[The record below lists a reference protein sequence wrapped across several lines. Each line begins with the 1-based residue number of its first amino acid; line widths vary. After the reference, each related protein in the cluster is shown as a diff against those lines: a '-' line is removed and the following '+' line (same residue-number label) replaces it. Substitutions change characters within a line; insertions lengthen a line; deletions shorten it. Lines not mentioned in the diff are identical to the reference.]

1 MKPPLPTCGIM
12 PHSWEE
18 TIMAE
23 NADTPVVVEKKR
35 VLFVGSECYPFIKT
49 GGLADVMGALPKA
62 LVADGWDARVI
73 IPKYGCLPQKYKD
86 QMVHVCDFWMDLGGI
101 GNHFVGV
108 ERIEQDGVTYYFLD
122 NEGFFSWGSPYTN
135 MYDDI
140 EKFIFFDK
148 AVLAAL
154 PVMGWQPDVIHA
166 HDWQAGLVPVFLR
179 TLFYDT
185 DLSRN
190 AKCVIT
196 IHNLRFQG
204 ICERERMQRI
214 AGLPN
219 EVFALDKC
227 GYQSAANA
235 YRDDGNMLKGGI
247 VYADRV
253 TTVSDTYS
261 HEIQTPEYGEDLDG
275 IMRYHASKMWGIVN
289 GIDYDVNNPATD
301 KFLVQNYDASSV
313 VEGKKANKLALQ
325 EELDLARDPDKMVIG
340 LISRLTNQKGLDL
353 VRDVA
358 EAMIGDGNTQFVLL
372 GTGDAEFEN
381 MFRDL
386 EWRHHGTASCSIMYS
401 AERSSKIYAAADVM
415 LVPSRF
421 EPCGLT
427 QLIAMRY
434 GALPVVRETGGLRDT
449 VEPYNEF
456 DEAGVGFS
464 FNRYEAGLL
473 LNSINYAKT
482 VYFTRRESWDNMVQ
496 RAMTRDFSWN
506 VSAKRYEELYASLA

>member
-1 MKPPLPTCGIM
+1 
-12 PHSWEE
+12 
-18 TIMAE
+18 MA
-23 NADTPVVVEKKR
+23 APK

-62 LVADGWDARVI
+62 LVADGVDVRVI
-73 IPKYGCLPQKYKD
+73 IPKYNVLPQEYKD
-86 QMVHVCDFWMDLGGI
+86 RMTHVCDFWMDMGGI

-108 ERIEQDGVTYYFLD
+108 ETFDQDGVTYYFLD
-122 NEGFFSWGSPYTN
+122 NEDFFGWGAPYTN

-154 PVMGWQPDVIHA
+154 PVIGWTPDIIHC

-190 AKCVIT
+190 TKCAIT

-204 ICERERMQRI
+204 ICERERMQRVSGI
-214 AGLPN
+214 PDEA
-219 EVFALDKC
+219 FALDKC
-227 GYQSAANA
+227 GYSSAANA
-235 YRDDGNMLKGGI
+235 YRNDANMLKGGI

-253 TTVSDTYS
+253 TTVSETYAG
-261 HEIQTPEYGEDLDG
+261 EIQTSEYGEDLDG
-275 IMRYHASKMWGIVN
+275 IMRYHASKMVGIVN
-289 GIDYDVNNPATD
+289 GIDYEVNNPKTD
-301 KFLVQNYDASSV
+301 KHLTYNYSSRNV
-313 VEGKKANKLALQ
+313 IKGKAENKLALQ
-325 EELDLARDPDKMVIG
+325 RELGLAEDPSKMVIG

-353 VRDVA
+353 VGTIA
-358 EAMIGDGNTQFVLL
+358 EDMVVDGNTQFVLL
-372 GTGDAEFEN
+372 GTGDSDLEN
-381 MFRDL
+381 MFRNL
-386 EWRHHGTASCSIMYS
+386 EWRHHGTVSSSIMYS
-401 AERSSKIYAAADVM
+401 GERSSKIYAAADAM

-434 GALPVVRETGGLRDT
+434 GALPIVRETGGLRDT
-449 VEPYNEF
+449 VEPYNEY
-456 DEAGVGFS
+456 EETGVGFS
-464 FNRYEAGLL
+464 FNRYDSWLL
-473 LNSINYAKT
+473 LNAINYAKT
-482 VYFTRRESWDNMVQ
+482 VYFTRRHSWDVMVR

-506 VSAKRYEELYASLA
+506 VSAKRYEELYCSMLG

>member
-1 MKPPLPTCGIM
+1 
-12 PHSWEE
+12 
-18 TIMAE
+18 MAG
-23 NADTPVVVEKKR
+23 KK

-62 LVADGWDARVI
+62 LAGDGYDVRVI
-73 IPKYGCLPQKYKD
+73 IPKYGCLPQQYKD
-86 QMVHVCDFWMDLGGI
+86 KMSHVCDFWMDLGCT

-108 ERIEQDGVTYYFLD
+108 ETFDMDGVTYYFLD
-122 NEGFFSWGSPYTN
+122 DEDYFSWGSPYTN

-140 EKFIFFDK
+140 ERFIFFDK

-154 PVMGWQPDVIHA
+154 PVIGWQPDVIHC

-204 ICERERMQRI
+204 IRERSRI
-214 AGLPN
+214 QEVSGLPN
-219 EVFALDKC
+219 EAFALDKC
-227 GYQSAANA
+227 GYSSAAND
-235 YRDDGNMLKGGI
+235 YRQDANMLKGGI

-253 TTVSDTYS
+253 TTVSDTYAY
-261 HEIQTPEYGEDLDG
+261 EIQTPEYGEDLDG
-275 IMRYHASKMWGIVN
+275 IMRYHASKMVGIVN
-289 GIDYDVNNPATD
+289 GIDYDVNNPKTD
-301 KFLVQNYDASSV
+301 KHLPAKYSV
-313 VEGKKANKLALQ
+313 NNVTKGKRENKLALQ
-325 EELDLARDPDKMVIG
+325 RELDLQQDPDKMVIG

-353 VRDVA
+353 VGQIADTMVA
-358 EAMIGDGNTQFVLL
+358 DGNTQFVLL
-372 GTGDAEFEN
+372 GTGDPEFEG

-386 EWRHHGTASCSIMYS
+386 EWRHHGTVSCSIMYS
-401 AERSSKIYAAADVM
+401 GERSSKIYAAADAM

-427 QLIAMRY
+427 QLISMRY
-434 GALPVVRETGGLRDT
+434 GALPIVRETGGLRDT
-449 VEPYNEF
+449 VEPYNEY
-456 DEAGVGFS
+456 DETGVGFS
-464 FNRYEAGLL
+464 FNRYDAGLL

-482 VYFTRRESWDNMVQ
+482 VYFTRRSSWDAMVR
-496 RAMTRDFSWN
+496 RAMKRDFSWKT
-506 VSAKRYEELYASLA
+506 SAGKYEDLYQSM